1 MPKKYAPKGCPHNGC
16 TFSSAHSGA
25 LSHHFRRHCNYPG
38 CSMLVEPNE
47 RVDHYAVD
55 HTSNPRAH
63 TGKEYSR
70 KTKYGKNGTFKNVG
84 WLKPK
89 SWPKPRTEEEAAR
102 NEAFMNA
109 LKAKGQTFGPAGSP
123 TGPRTRRASFFE
135 VDGGGR
141 RKTRRRRN

>member
-16 TFSSAHSGA
+16 AFSSAHSGA

-38 CSMLVEPNE
+38 CTALVEPNE
-47 RVDHYAVD
+47 RVEHYTAE
-55 HTSNPRAH
+55 HTFNPRAH

-70 KTKYGKNGTFKNVG
+70 KTTYRENGTPKNVG
-84 WLKPK
+84 WLKPN
-89 SWPKPRTEEEAAR
+89 SWPKPRTGEEAAR

-135 VDGGGR
+135 ADGGGR